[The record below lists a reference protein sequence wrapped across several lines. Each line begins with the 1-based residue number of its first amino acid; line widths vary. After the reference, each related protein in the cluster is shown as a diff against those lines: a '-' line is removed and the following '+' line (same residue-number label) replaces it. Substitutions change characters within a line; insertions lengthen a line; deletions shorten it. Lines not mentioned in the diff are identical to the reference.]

1 MHEILKNWNPF
12 PLIRMPLASH
22 LAQQEGATVGGEPTR
37 VETTYDSTPTEGVKC
52 EGRGGTLCTY
62 GTSLSVLYEL
72 LNPLILSDKSRSHD
86 RFW

>member
-1 MHEILKNWNPF
+1 
-12 PLIRMPLASH
+12 MPLASH
-22 LAQQEGATVGGEPTR
+22 LAQQEGPTVGGEPTR
-37 VETTYDSTPTEGVKC
+37 VETTYDLTPTEGVKC

-72 LNPLILSDKSRSHD
+72 LNLLILSDKSRSHD